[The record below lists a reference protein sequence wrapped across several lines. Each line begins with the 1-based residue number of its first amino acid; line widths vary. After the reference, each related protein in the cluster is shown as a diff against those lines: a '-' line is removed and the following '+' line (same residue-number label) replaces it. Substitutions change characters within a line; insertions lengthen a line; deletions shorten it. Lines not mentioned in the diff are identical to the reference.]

1 MSPVE
6 TLLADVA
13 REHRRNEV
21 DEPGHGHLPIFWRV
35 KCESNACEFYAER
48 PTWFEVCAAHEA
60 HLAAEQAKALQEA
73 LAAMR
78 THNGTPVTPENLRWA
93 ATHEALCRSWIF
105 DALTGVADLI
115 GGTP

>member
-6 TLLADVA
+6 TLLVGVLG
-13 REHRRNEV
+13 EHERVSTSCTLDGWAHRCVCGEV
-21 DEPGHGHLPIFWRV
+21 ISSEEVRLSVPLSPRV
-35 KCESNACEFYAER
+35 SESHR
-48 PTWFEVCAAHEA
+48 AHV
-60 HLAAEQAKALQEA
+60 AAEQAKALQQA